1 MCSYNRHAAW
11 GGWWVI
17 FLNKYYVKGT
27 HKNVCEKK
35 MMCKMFYYDALQKVY
50 RNNLRNLNLTNG
62 KMYGMIQL
70 DKFMVRV
77 YKSAQEKLP
86 QNAL

>member
-1 MCSYNRHAAW
+1 
-11 GGWWVI
+11 
-17 FLNKYYVKGT
+17 
-27 HKNVCEKK
+27 
-35 MMCKMFYYDALQKVY
+35 MFYYDALQKVY